1 MAKCHPSSK
10 KRSEKVPTK
19 LNDYLRDKIK
29 DSITNNILEFS
40 KTLRSLLYVLEQKF
54 VATLRER
61 SALALWSTEVG
72 V

>member
-40 KTLRSLLYVLEQKF
+40 KTLRSLLEQKF